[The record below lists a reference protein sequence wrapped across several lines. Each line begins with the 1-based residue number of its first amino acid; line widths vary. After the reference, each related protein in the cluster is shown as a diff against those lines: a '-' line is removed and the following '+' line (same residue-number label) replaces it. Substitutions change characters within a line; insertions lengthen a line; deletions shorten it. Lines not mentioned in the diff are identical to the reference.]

1 MGSLYPDASQFNSK
15 VAGGVCRAVCNKQP
29 RRRRLVS
36 SSAYRRA
43 SSRLVAGHNNRVS
56 NSDSFRNKRVV
67 CRRYCLTLLSFSFS
81 VSLRP
86 CCPLFGSRDKRLLLT
101 IKTNRFVPLVRQ
113 DFPWLSRLRFS
124 IISFPFFF
132 SLLFRALALLL
143 LCCGCGNDKGGMPN
157 DAKRVRQLFTIFHR
171 IIHDK
176 QYLFDCTFLSA
187 AILQCASVRRTLTAI
202 SEDDRHFTQEA

>member
-1 MGSLYPDASQFNSK
+1 MGSLYPDASQFSSK

-113 DFPWLSRLRFS
+113 DFPWLSRLGFS

-132 SLLFRALALLL
+132 RCCSAHSLYFYFAVVAGTIRGECRTTLNGFVNCLLFSIES
-143 LCCGCGNDKGGMPN
+143 
-157 DAKRVRQLFTIFHR
+157 FTISN
-171 IIHDK
+171 I
-176 QYLFDCTFLSA
+176 YL
-187 AILQCASVRRTLTAI
+187 IV
-202 SEDDRHFTQEA
+202 HF